1 MFWLLGEQVD
11 YSGQAHFLTQKSKRF
26 TKRQGKCVLTLKINY
41 VFLKGNFLRGG
52 KLVVK
57 VGVNSKKKWLGPG
70 KCKGF
75 LSKIIFNNLKMRQ
88 CIQKM
93 YVRKS

>member
-1 MFWLLGEQVD
+1 MGEQVD
-11 YSGQAHFLTQKSKRF
+11 YSGSFSDSKRF
-26 TKRQGKCVLTLKINY
+26 TKRQGKCVLTLEINY

-57 VGVNSKKKWLGPG
+57 VGVNSKK

>member
-1 MFWLLGEQVD
+1 MSKLIT
-11 YSGQAHFLTQKSKRF
+11 YSGSFSDSKLF

-52 KLVVK
+52 KPVVK
-57 VGVNSKKKWLGPG
+57 VCVNSKKKWLGPG